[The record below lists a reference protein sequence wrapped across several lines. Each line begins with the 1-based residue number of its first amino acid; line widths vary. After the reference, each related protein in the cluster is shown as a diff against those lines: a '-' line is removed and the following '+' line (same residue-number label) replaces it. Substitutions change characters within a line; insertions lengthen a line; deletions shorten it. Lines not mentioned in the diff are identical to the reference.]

1 MSRTMSS
8 ELRWTV
14 LVVVLCVAGV
24 VALWPR
30 SDAYPDTSADTR
42 PVPAERLAER
52 PDDAALGPA
61 RAAAA
66 LPPCPGP
73 SGAPVPPGPLADVV
87 VPCLGEVGAVPLGAV
102 LAGRPV
108 LLNLWASW
116 CAPCR
121 EEVPVLDAYVAR
133 PDAVDV
139 LGVVVRDRPADA
151 LAMADELDPR
161 YPSVIDPDNAVQAA
175 LGAPPVLPT
184 NWVIRPDG
192 SVVRVTD
199 PLVFRDPAQVAA
211 AVEAALATTG

>member
-1 MSRTMSS
+1 MSS

-14 LVVVLCVAGV
+14 LVVVLTVAGV

-30 SDAYPDTSADTR
+30 PDAYPDAAADTL
-42 PVPAERLAER
+42 PVAAERLAER

-66 LPPCPGP
+66 LPPCPVP

-87 VPCLGEVGAVPLGAV
+87 VPCLSEVGAVPLGAA

-121 EEVPVLDAYVAR
+121 EEIPVLNAYTAR
-133 PDAVDV
+133 PDAIDV
-139 LGVVVRDRPADA
+139 VGVVVRDRPADA
-151 LAMADELDPR
+151 LAMADELDPL
-161 YPSVIDPDNAVQAA
+161 YPSVLDPDNAVQAA

-184 NWVIRPDG
+184 NWVVRPDG
-192 SVVRVTD
+192 SAVRVTD

>member
-1 MSRTMSS
+1 MPAMRS

-14 LVVVLCVAGV
+14 LVAVLTLAGV
-24 VALWPR
+24 IALWPR
-30 SDAYPDTSADTR
+30 PDSYPDVPGGPLPVTS
-42 PVPAERLAER
+42 ERTGQR

-66 LPPCPGP
+66 LPPCPRP
-73 SGAPVPPGPLADVV
+73 PNAAAGAGPLADLV
-87 VPCLGEVGAVPLGAV
+87 VPCLGEAGAVPLGAAV
-102 LAGRPV
+102 AGRPV

-121 EEVPVLDAYVAR
+121 EEIPVLDAYSAR
-133 PDAVDV
+133 PDAIDV

-151 LAMADELDPR
+151 LALADELDPR

-184 NWVIRPDG
+184 SWIVRPDG

-211 AVEAALATTG
+211 AVRGALDGP

>member
-1 MSRTMSS
+1 MSS

-14 LVVVLCVAGV
+14 LVVVLTVAGV

-30 SDAYPDTSADTR
+30 PDAYPAGSYGPL
-42 PVPAERLAER
+42 PVPVERLAER
-52 PDDAALGPA
+52 PDDAALGQA
-61 RAAAA
+61 RIAAA

-73 SGAPVPPGPLADVV
+73 TGDPAPAGPLADLV
-87 VPCLGEVGAVPLGAV
+87 VPCLAEAGAVPLGAV

-116 CAPCR
+116 CGPCR
-121 EEVPVLDAYVAR
+121 EEIPVLDAYAAR
-133 PDAVDV
+133 PDAIEV

-151 LAMADELDPR
+151 LALADELDPR
-161 YPSVIDPDNAVQAA
+161 YPSVLDPDNAVQAA

-184 NWVIRPDG
+184 SWVLRSDG

-199 PLVFRDPAQVAA
+199 PLVFRDPDQVAA
-211 AVEAALATTG
+211 AVQVALAAP